1 MEHSPHPDRQKQL
14 AVLLK
19 KNNKFCV
26 QVSQTYNQFWQEVL
40 NSALH
45 KKERARNLCDERKNI
60 KLLENMHRRHGSK
73 PSLHKDA
80 PQTQRLHVNTRG
92 TARLGVR
99 GPRCWRLRLRI
110 FAKPLYLALLFSAR
124 RKVGE
129 LQAKAA

>member
-26 QVSQTYNQFWQEVL
+26 QVSQTYNQFWQKVL

-45 KKERARNLCDERKNI
+45 KKERARNLFDERKNI

-73 PSLHKDA
+73 PSYVFVLLHLIIVSSVSPA
-80 PQTQRLHVNTRG
+80 QWACMPNG
-92 TARLGVR
+92 TNMYAYHQ
-99 GPRCWRLRLRI
+99 I
-110 FAKPLYLALLFSAR
+110 NPL
-124 RKVGE
+124 
-129 LQAKAA
+129 